1 MHSRS
6 RTSPVP
12 ATCPRRIADKCN
24 PQVCPVLPGKEET
37 LLLGFGVVILGG
49 VATVEGLWPHPLET
63 PPSLAEEP
71 MRYGCVRPGQLLGA
85 AGRCQ
90 VLCAG
95 PPASLAGGRVLPW
108 LRQCGSHPER
118 A

>member
-1 MHSRS
+1 MVGTYLVLDSENGK
-6 RTSPVP
+6 V
-12 ATCPRRIADKCN
+12 RRGGYRRK
-24 PQVCPVLPGKEET
+24 QMT

-108 LRQCGSHPER
+108 LRQCGSYPER